1 MKCESFSRRKYQSK
15 PPKLMQIY
23 KNCKKIILV
32 YKLKRIKESFWF
44 KKVLTDTNYTWFS
57 LEDFELT

>member
-1 MKCESFSRRKYQSK
+1 MKCESFSRRKYLSK

-44 KKVLTDTNYTWFS
+44 KKVLTDTNYIWFS